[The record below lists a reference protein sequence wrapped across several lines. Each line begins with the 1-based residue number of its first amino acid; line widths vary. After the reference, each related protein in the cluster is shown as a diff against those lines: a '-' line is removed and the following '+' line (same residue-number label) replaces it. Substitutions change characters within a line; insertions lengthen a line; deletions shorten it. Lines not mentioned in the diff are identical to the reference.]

1 MTTANIS
8 SAKSTRKRTQ
18 TDSSSNSKPKLEDR
32 FITNLKGK
40 DFVLY
45 AGLLDLAH
53 QRGLFR
59 LEVETIQ
66 FPNDDNGKEAIC
78 RAIAETHEG
87 HIFSDIGDASP
98 KNTNRIIVPHIL
110 RMAST
115 RAKARALRDMTNI
128 GMTCL
133 EELGDMDE
141 VLGQDSHR
149 GDQYSSFSGNGNN
162 GGSHGKNADH
172 NGGAGPTGG
181 NNGGN
186 GPTKTSR
193 RSSAGARTVQ
203 SSSRDTKKL
212 TEAQRHAIYNLGQ
225 RKGITDEDLKE
236 MSMMNFKA
244 SVENLSVANAS
255 SFIQML
261 QSS

>member
-66 FPNDDNGKEAIC
+66 FPNDDNGMEAIC

-141 VLGQDSHR
+141 VLGSDNHR
-149 GDQYSSFSGNGNN
+149 GDQYSQFGGNGNN
-162 GGSHGKNADH
+162 VHK
-172 NGGAGPTGG
+172 GG

-186 GPTKTSR
+186 GPTKTSTR
-193 RSSAGARTVQ
+193 PSAGARSDQTPSANTPNNH
-203 SSSRDTKKL
+203 SSGRNTKKL

-236 MSMMNFKA
+236 MSMMNFNS
-244 SVENLSVANAS
+244 SVDNLSVANAS